1 MIVLVRQGFF
11 ASVGMLL
18 FMLTFSGFFIWLY
31 AINKRFFVS
40 VYTQGG
46 PPILL
51 SLKPNVIE
59 GVPLDLERALQVV
72 KIIRDRVVA
81 SGAPPTAIS
90 NPTPVPSRNDH
101 QAVPPTPEPA
111 EVFSSQRSTSE
122 YSDYSENVF
131 ADRPETLLQQA
142 RDLIKQGKR
151 EEAIKVLRGIVLGF
165 PDSSEAVL
173 ANATLE
179 KAGISV

>member
-1 MIVLVRQGFF
+1 MQ
-11 ASVGMLL
+11 
-18 FMLTFSGFFIWLY
+18 
-31 AINKRFFVS
+31 
-40 VYTQGG
+40 
-46 PPILL
+46 
-51 SLKPNVIE
+51 
-59 GVPLDLERALQVV
+59 
-72 KIIRDRVVA
+72 
-81 SGAPPTAIS
+81 
-90 NPTPVPSRNDH
+90 
-101 QAVPPTPEPA
+101 PTPEPA

-131 ADRPETLLQQA
+131 AERPETLLQQA

-165 PDSSEAVL
+165 PDSSEAGL